1 MTTASPAAA
10 FRLGIYDK
18 TLPVHLTWPQRLA
31 DAAGAACRFVEISID
46 ESDERVP
53 RLEWGHTARMGLHR
67 ARAGATGSIET
78 MCLYGTGSL
87 STEAVHEKANPT
99 FLCRLID
106 LLTVKGEGPLVRIF
120 EILYE
125 KKGVPPEDRGA
136 QGGFRELPR
145 TLPQAEMRRGGEGLR
160 VAAGRVQ
167 ARDERGVPQ
176 EDLAPPQEPA
186 AEGLGRGFQPH
197 REVGVPSGLRS
208 SIQLA
213 LSLRERRVEERPV
226 AEG

>member
-1 MTTASPAAA
+1 MTDASPAAA
-10 FRLGIYDK
+10 FRLGIYENA
-18 TLPVHLTWPQRLA
+18 LPAHLTWPQRLA
-31 DAAGAACRFVEISID
+31 VAAGAGCQFVEISID
-46 ESDERVP
+46 ESDERVA
-53 RLEWGHTARMGLHR
+53 RLEWGRATPSLR

-197 REVGVPSGLRS
+197 REVGVPSGPRS
-208 SIQLA
+208 SIQVA